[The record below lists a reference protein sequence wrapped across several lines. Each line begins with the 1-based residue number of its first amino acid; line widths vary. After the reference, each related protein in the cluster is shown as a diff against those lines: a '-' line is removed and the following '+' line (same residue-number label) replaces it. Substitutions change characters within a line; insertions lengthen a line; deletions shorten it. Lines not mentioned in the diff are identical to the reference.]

1 MVIITHQK
9 RFNLLLKKKKKT
21 KPQNPT
27 TFDELFIIYIKK
39 CV

>member
-9 RFNLLLKKKKKT
+9 RFNLLLKKKKT